1 MKRWSRRT
9 FLAAGAAA
17 VASPLPVL
25 AQGQGDIDVVIVGA
39 GAAGIAA
46 ARRVMAAGR
55 RCTVLEA
62 SDRVGGRCFTETST
76 FGVPYDRGAHAFR
89 MPDGVV
95 AKLGRAAGFEIR
107 PAAAGYKLR
116 LGRRFARE
124 NEMELYLST
133 LVRARRAIE
142 DSVDEDS
149 DPPVVR
155 ALPKDL
161 GEWRPTVEFVLGPF
175 GCGKNLEELS
185 TQDFSRAGDR
195 DREAYCRQG
204 LGAVVAKLAD
214 GVPVRLSTPV
224 TRIAT
229 WRGVT
234 SVETPKGTVQGRAA
248 IVTASPN
255 VLGKIRFD
263 PALPKDHLDAAAKL
277 ALGAYERIVLEF
289 DGNPLGLAAD
299 ELVIE
304 KSKDMRTA
312 ALLANVGGTSLCF
325 VDVAGK
331 FARSLSASGD
341 AAMLAFATEW
351 LVGLFGS
358 DVMQAVRRT
367 HVTHWA
373 KEPWVLGSM
382 SAAAPGAQGARST
395 LAEPVRDRVF
405 FAGEATHET
414 LWGTVGGAWEAGER
428 AADAAIKR
436 VGGARRQR

>member
-25 AQGQGDIDVVIVGA
+25 AQGQGDTDVVIVGA

-62 SDRVGGRCFTETST
+62 SDRVGGRCFTDGQT
-76 FGVPYDRGAHAFR
+76 FGVPYDQGAHAFR
-89 MPDGVV
+89 MPDGQM

-107 PAAAGYKLR
+107 TPPAGYKMR
-116 LGRRFARE
+116 VGRRFARE
-124 NEMELYLST
+124 NEMEIYLST

-149 DPPVVR
+149 DPPASR
-155 ALPKDL
+155 ALPKDT
-161 GEWRPTVEFVLGPF
+161 GEWRPTVEFMLGPF
-175 GCGKNLEELS
+175 GCGKNLEEIS
-185 TQDFSRAGDR
+185 TQDFSRAGQR
-195 DREAYCRQG
+195 DGEAYCRQG
-204 LGAVVAKLAD
+204 FGAVVSKLAE
-214 GVPVRLSTPV
+214 GIPVRLSTPV

-229 WRGVT
+229 WRGIT
-234 SVETPKGTVQGRAA
+234 SVETPKGTVTGRAV
-248 IVTASPN
+248 IVTASTN
-255 VLGKIRFD
+255 VLSKIRFD
-263 PALPKDHLDAAAKL
+263 PALPKSHLEAAAKL
-277 ALGAYERIVLEF
+277 ALGTYERIALEL
-289 DGNPLGLAAD
+289 DGNPLGLGAD

-304 KSKDMRTA
+304 KANDTRTA
-312 ALLANVGGTSLCF
+312 ALLANVGGTSLSF

-331 FARSLSASGD
+331 FARSLSGSGD
-341 AAMLAFATEW
+341 AAMRAFAIEW
-351 LVGLFGS
+351 LAGLFGTE
-358 DVMQAVRRT
+358 VKQAVRRT

-373 KEPWVLGSM
+373 KDPWVLGAM
-382 SAAAPGAQGARST
+382 SGAAPGAQGERRT